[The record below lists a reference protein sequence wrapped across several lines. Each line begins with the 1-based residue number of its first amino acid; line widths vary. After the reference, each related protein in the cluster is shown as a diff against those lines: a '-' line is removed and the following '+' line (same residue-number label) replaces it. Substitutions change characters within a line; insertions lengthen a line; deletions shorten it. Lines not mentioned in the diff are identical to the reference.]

1 MLADELESLINPVGL
16 AVVMKAT
23 HTCMTWRGVKETDTD
38 MVTSVMRG
46 EFMRNQ
52 SSKAEFLN
60 IIASQGFK

>member
-1 MLADELESLINPVGL
+1 MLADELESLIKPIGL
-16 AVVMKAT
+16 AVVMKAA

-52 SSKAEFLN
+52 SSKTEFLN